1 MIHCEVIRDY
11 LVTTLLEMIARERHG
26 EVVNRVAIRNI
37 CHMLIVLGIGSR
49 EVYEDDFEILFL
61 QESSEFYKVS
71 ISLCTLN
78 GIINVTGR
86 KSKIS
91 CRQQCIS
98 IH

>member
-1 MIHCEVIRDY
+1 MIRDY

-71 ISLCTLN
+71 IFFVHTKLN
-78 GIINVTGR
+78 SRCYRQKVKNFLQTTVHQYTSGR
-86 KSKIS
+86 
-91 CRQQCIS
+91 
-98 IH
+98 

>member
-11 LVTTLLEMIARERHG
+11 LVTTMLEMIARERHG

-61 QESSEFYKVS
+61 QESSKFYKVS
-71 ISLCTLN
+71 NCC
-78 GIINVTGR
+78 V
-86 KSKIS
+86 
-91 CRQQCIS
+91 
-98 IH
+98 H

>member
-1 MIHCEVIRDY
+1 MA
-11 LVTTLLEMIARERHG
+11 TLLELIARERHG

-71 ISLCTLN
+71 SSYVC
-78 GIINVTGR
+78 
-86 KSKIS
+86 
-91 CRQQCIS
+91 
-98 IH
+98 